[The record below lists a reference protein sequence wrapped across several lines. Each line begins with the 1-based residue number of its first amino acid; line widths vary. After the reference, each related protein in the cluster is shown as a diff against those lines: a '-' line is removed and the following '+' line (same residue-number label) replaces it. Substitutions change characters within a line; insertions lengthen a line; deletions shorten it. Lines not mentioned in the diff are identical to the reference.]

1 MKLFKDIKMEKSK
14 LFIAFLISGVTLTLI
29 SIILLPAC
37 TFKGGIGKLSI
48 DSSAQASVKD
58 TSASDSS
65 TGSNKI
71 QEQTDNGAGKTGDG
85 ISIEKEVLII
95 GTDTT
100 YPPFEYLENGEPAG
114 FDIDLIKE
122 IAVRM
127 DKQLEIV
134 PIQWDQDFKDLREG
148 KVDMII
154 SAVSYNTEKEKL
166 VDYSQA
172 YFNMKY
178 LLISLT
184 GSDIKAKEDIKGKKV
199 GILQATDGN
208 VDPDYLVAFEIVK
221 YHSILDMLDELKNKK
236 IAAVLLSLPIA
247 ANILQAN
254 RDIYTVFD
262 EVQSIKDLAIVFNE
276 GSPLKQEVDAVLAE
290 IIKDGTLQ
298 EIYKKWFDS
307 L

>member
-1 MKLFKDIKMEKSK
+1 
-14 LFIAFLISGVTLTLI
+14 
-29 SIILLPAC
+29 
-37 TFKGGIGKLSI
+37 
-48 DSSAQASVKD
+48 
-58 TSASDSS
+58 
-65 TGSNKI
+65 
-71 QEQTDNGAGKTGDG
+71 
-85 ISIEKEVLII
+85 
-95 GTDTT
+95 
-100 YPPFEYLENGEPAG
+100 
-114 FDIDLIKE
+114 
-122 IAVRM
+122 
-127 DKQLEIV
+127 
-134 PIQWDQDFKDLREG
+134 
-148 KVDMII
+148 
-154 SAVSYNTEKEKL
+154 
-166 VDYSQA
+166 
-172 YFNMKY
+172 MKY